1 MKKIYFWCL
10 LILLIVALLPHG
22 IKAQN
27 RTQRETS
34 TYVTATQAMDI
45 GYAYMR
51 TGTGSRSGGTQ
62 SNAVRRQAMQLVYTG
77 QAIDS
82 LTGAVTDCYYVF
94 ALQPMGF
101 VIVAADERVEPI
113 LGYSYDN
120 NFVVENMPEQ
130 VRNWLGNYER
140 QIEVVVKSD
149 LQPEPAIQSK
159 WTRLKNGQSLSTRNG
174 ESVGP
179 LLQTTW
185 NQNSPYNLLCPSD
198 ENGPGGHVYAGCVAT
213 AIAQIMRYWQ
223 YPTNG
228 IGSHS
233 YTANYTSQ
241 GYGNYGTQS
250 ANFAAATY
258 NYSLMPLSLNSNTST
273 EQINEVAQLI
283 YHCGVAVNMM
293 YGSNGSG
300 AYISDAATA
309 FRNYFGYSNAT
320 VVSKSSYTSGNDVS
334 AWIALLKED
343 LDNLRPIYYSGQG
356 TGGHA
361 FVCDGYDDQNNF
373 HFNWG
378 WSGSN
383 NGFYTLSSLTPGTHN
398 YSSSNMAIIGVDASV
413 SMIHVSNSS
422 LNFLAEAGSVSSSK
436 SVSLLATH
444 LNSNITATV
453 TGNFRIS
460 IDDANFYTSSTL
472 SSSGGILYV
481 RYQPTGTAGVEE
493 GYVALSSGTVKDTIF
508 LTGVIYDNTPHCLP
522 PANLSISSQDIYNIS
537 LQWDAPTMDPDPQ
550 TLSWSSNSITT
561 CYGYTSSDYT
571 KTMLQ
576 RFDNADL
583 APYHNKALTSI
594 KFVARPGAT
603 VYKAVV
609 YKGGSFNGDYNPGTL
624 VLSQDINVGSVSYST
639 WKTITLNTPIMV
651 DASEEL
657 WFGIYVEAPAG
668 TYCMPV
674 NSQAMPKKGCICGT
688 HSSSGSVSW
697 NEFMDQY
704 SFCIIGTVENVQTVT
719 NYTVARNGT
728 TIGTTTNT
736 SLTDVVNSYGSFT
749 YTVTANWDNGCN
761 AMVSDNVEVS
771 GGSDTTHA
779 CLTLPTATVDS
790 PDFICYGDA
799 NSTIAVNITDSDV
812 YFRDWSYIGS
822 ASESLINKY
831 SESLSLNGFPAGTHI
846 FGANIFDTVTHCTN
860 TIYDTIRVVSVNA
873 EVMVESTGAVCEN
886 DTVKAF
892 CNYFQEDETDFI
904 INYQW
909 FNGNHVEYVSP
920 GVYDTVLVIPT
931 LYASYL
937 SLIVVDNHG
946 CTGAFGRSID
956 VVTCA
961 TLPSVTTG
969 ALSNILATT
978 ATGGGNVTDDGGA
991 TVTERG
997 ICWSNSPNPTVG
1009 DSHTTDG
1016 SGVGAFT
1023 SQLTGLAPNTT
1034 YYVRSYATNS
1044 EGMAYGEEVMFTTLS
1059 CPEPLTIDTTVCV
1072 SELPLTWFG
1081 HYFNGPETYTT
1092 TYQTSSGCD
1101 SVVTLTLIVN
1111 NINNE
1116 AVIVDTCDSYTW
1128 IDGITYTASTDTP
1141 TYTLT
1146 SATGCDSVVT
1156 LLLTIYNSVV
1166 EQVENTICSS
1176 ELPYTWNG
1184 VEFTQSGTQIVH
1196 LTTKNGCD
1204 SAVTMTLTVN
1214 PTYAVT
1220 DIQTICASELPYM
1233 WNNVQFTEAGTQTT
1247 TLQTINGCDSVVT
1260 MILTVNPTYEVTDV
1274 QTICASELPYMWN
1287 NVQFTE
1293 AGTQTTT
1300 LQTVNGCD
1308 SVVTMTLFVN
1318 PLYNVTEERSVCAA
1332 ALPYTWNEVT
1342 FIEAGTQTATLQSV
1356 NNCDSVVTMILSV
1369 NDSYNVTDTKSICFN
1384 ELPYTWNGVTFTEA
1398 GTQSVTLTA
1407 ANDCDSVVT
1416 MILTV
1421 NPVYEVSEAKTI
1433 CASELPYTWNNVQ
1446 FTEAGTQ
1453 TTTLQTIN
1461 GCDSVVTMMLIVNSL
1476 YNVTE
1481 ERSICAAAL
1490 PYTWNG
1496 VTFTEAGT
1504 QTTTLQTI
1512 NGCDSVVTMTLIV
1525 NPIYAVTD
1533 AQTIC
1538 ASELPYTW
1546 NNVQFTE
1553 AGTQTTTLQTVNGCD
1568 SVVTMNLTV
1577 NPLYNVTEERSVCA
1591 AALPYTWNEVIFT
1604 EAGTQSVTLT
1614 AANDCDSVVTMTLT
1628 VNPVYEVNDT
1638 QTICASE
1645 LPYTWNNVQFTEAG
1659 TQTTTL
1665 QTVNGC
1671 DSVVTMNLTVNPLYN
1686 VTEERSVCAAALPY
1700 TWNGVTF
1707 TEASTQTATL
1717 HSVNN
1722 CDSVVTMILS
1732 VNSTYNVTDTKS
1744 ICFNELPYTW
1754 NGVTF
1759 TEAGTQSVTL
1769 TAANDCD
1776 SVVTMILTVNPVYEV
1791 SEAKTICASELP
1803 YTWNNVQ
1810 FTEAGTQTTT
1820 LQTVNGCDSVVTMT
1834 LTVNPT
1840 YAVTDTQTICAS
1852 ELPYTWNNVQ
1862 FTEAG
1867 TQTTVLQTINGCDS
1881 VVTMTLFVNPLYN
1894 VTEERSVCAAALPYT
1909 WNEVIFTE
1917 AGTQTATLQSVNN
1930 CDSVVTMILS
1940 VNSTYIVTDTKSIC
1954 FNELPYTWNGVTFTE
1969 AGTQSVTLTAANDCD
1984 SVVTMTLTVNP
1995 IYVVTDTQTIC
2006 ASQLPYTW
2014 NNVQFTEAGT
2024 QTTTLQT
2031 VNGCDSVVTMTL
2043 IVNPIYSV
2051 TDTQTICAS
2060 ELPYT
2065 WNNVQFTEAGT
2076 QTTTLQTVNGCDSVV
2091 TMTLFVNPLYN
2102 VTEERSVC
2110 AAALPYTWN
2119 EVTFTEAGTQSVT
2132 LTAANDC
2139 DSVVTMTL
2147 TVNLVYEVT
2156 DTQTICASELPY
2168 TWNNVQ
2174 FTEAGTQTTTLQTV
2188 NGCDSVVTMTLTVN
2202 PVYEVTDA
2210 QTICASE
2217 LPYTWNNVQFTEAG
2231 SQTTT
2236 LQTVNGCDSVVTMT
2250 LTVNPTYAVTDTQ
2263 TICASEL
2270 PYMWNNVQFTEAGTQ
2285 TTNLQTVNGCDSV
2298 VTMTLIVNPIYSVTD
2313 TQTICAS
2320 ELPYTWNNVQ
2330 FTEAG
2335 TQTTTLQTVNGCDSV
2350 VTMTLTVNPIY
2361 AVTDTQTICASELP
2375 YTWNNVQF
2383 TEAGTQTTTLQTVNG
2398 CDSVVTMT
2406 LTVNNPMHTATT
2418 EVACESFI
2426 WNGVTYTESGD
2437 YTYSH
2442 QDANGCTQ
2450 VDTLHLTINNSVSID
2465 AYLTINESDLP
2476 FTYGDTTFLPGSVQ
2490 SGDYFFYFTT
2500 ADGCDS
2506 IIVLHLTVEPVG
2518 ISNYVANASMK
2529 VYPNP
2534 TSGVL
2539 NVELTTNNV
2548 QSSDVKIQVF
2558 DVYGKLLDIVETQNV
2573 ASLQTTQIDLSPY
2586 SSGVYFIK
2594 AVVGDHQLGV
2604 RKIVKQ

>member
-1 MKKIYFWCL
+1 
-10 LILLIVALLPHG
+10 
-22 IKAQN
+22 
-27 RTQRETS
+27 
-34 TYVTATQAMDI
+34 
-45 GYAYMR
+45 
-51 TGTGSRSGGTQ
+51 
-62 SNAVRRQAMQLVYTG
+62 
-77 QAIDS
+77 
-82 LTGAVTDCYYVF
+82 
-94 ALQPMGF
+94 
-101 VIVAADERVEPI
+101 
-113 LGYSYDN
+113 
-120 NFVVENMPEQ
+120 
-130 VRNWLGNYER
+130 
-140 QIEVVVKSD
+140 
-149 LQPEPAIQSK
+149 
-159 WTRLKNGQSLSTRNG
+159 
-174 ESVGP
+174 
-179 LLQTTW
+179 
-185 NQNSPYNLLCPSD
+185 
-198 ENGPGGHVYAGCVAT
+198 
-213 AIAQIMRYWQ
+213 
-223 YPTNG
+223 
-228 IGSHS
+228 
-233 YTANYTSQ
+233 
-241 GYGNYGTQS
+241 
-250 ANFAAATY
+250 
-258 NYSLMPLSLNSNTST
+258 
-273 EQINEVAQLI
+273 
-283 YHCGVAVNMM
+283 
-293 YGSNGSG
+293 
-300 AYISDAATA
+300 
-309 FRNYFGYSNAT
+309 
-320 VVSKSSYTSGNDVS
+320 
-334 AWIALLKED
+334 
-343 LDNLRPIYYSGQG
+343 
-356 TGGHA
+356 
-361 FVCDGYDDQNNF
+361 
-373 HFNWG
+373 
-378 WSGSN
+378 
-383 NGFYTLSSLTPGTHN
+383 
-398 YSSSNMAIIGVDASV
+398 
-413 SMIHVSNSS
+413 
-422 LNFLAEAGSVSSSK
+422 
-436 SVSLLATH
+436 
-444 LNSNITATV
+444 
-453 TGNFRIS
+453 
-460 IDDANFYTSSTL
+460 
-472 SSSGGILYV
+472 
-481 RYQPTGTAGVEE
+481 
-493 GYVALSSGTVKDTIF
+493 
-508 LTGVIYDNTPHCLP
+508 
-522 PANLSISSQDIYNIS
+522 
-537 LQWDAPTMDPDPQ
+537 
-550 TLSWSSNSITT
+550 
-561 CYGYTSSDYT
+561 
-571 KTMLQ
+571 
-576 RFDNADL
+576 
-583 APYHNKALTSI
+583 
-594 KFVARPGAT
+594 
-603 VYKAVV
+603 
-609 YKGGSFNGDYNPGTL
+609 
-624 VLSQDINVGSVSYST
+624 
-639 WKTITLNTPIMV
+639 
-651 DASEEL
+651 
-657 WFGIYVEAPAG
+657 
-668 TYCMPV
+668 
-674 NSQAMPKKGCICGT
+674 
-688 HSSSGSVSW
+688 
-697 NEFMDQY
+697 
-704 SFCIIGTVENVQTVT
+704 
-719 NYTVARNGT
+719 
-728 TIGTTTNT
+728 
-736 SLTDVVNSYGSFT
+736 
-749 YTVTANWDNGCN
+749 
-761 AMVSDNVEVS
+761 
-771 GGSDTTHA
+771 
-779 CLTLPTATVDS
+779 
-790 PDFICYGDA
+790 
-799 NSTIAVNITDSDV
+799 
-812 YFRDWSYIGS
+812 
-822 ASESLINKY
+822 
-831 SESLSLNGFPAGTHI
+831 
-846 FGANIFDTVTHCTN
+846 
-860 TIYDTIRVVSVNA
+860 
-873 EVMVESTGAVCEN
+873 
-886 DTVKAF
+886 
-892 CNYFQEDETDFI
+892 
-904 INYQW
+904 
-909 FNGNHVEYVSP
+909 
-920 GVYDTVLVIPT
+920 
-931 LYASYL
+931 
-937 SLIVVDNHG
+937 
-946 CTGAFGRSID
+946 
-956 VVTCA
+956 
-961 TLPSVTTG
+961 
-969 ALSNILATT
+969 
-978 ATGGGNVTDDGGA
+978 
-991 TVTERG
+991 
-997 ICWSNSPNPTVG
+997 
-1009 DSHTTDG
+1009 
-1016 SGVGAFT
+1016 
-1023 SQLTGLAPNTT
+1023 
-1034 YYVRSYATNS
+1034 
-1044 EGMAYGEEVMFTTLS
+1044 
-1059 CPEPLTIDTTVCV
+1059 
-1072 SELPLTWFG
+1072 
-1081 HYFNGPETYTT
+1081 
-1092 TYQTSSGCD
+1092 
-1101 SVVTLTLIVN
+1101 
-1111 NINNE
+1111 
-1116 AVIVDTCDSYTW
+1116 
-1128 IDGITYTASTDTP
+1128 
-1141 TYTLT
+1141 
-1146 SATGCDSVVT
+1146 VVT

-1184 VEFTQSGTQIVH
+1184 VEFTQAGTQIVH